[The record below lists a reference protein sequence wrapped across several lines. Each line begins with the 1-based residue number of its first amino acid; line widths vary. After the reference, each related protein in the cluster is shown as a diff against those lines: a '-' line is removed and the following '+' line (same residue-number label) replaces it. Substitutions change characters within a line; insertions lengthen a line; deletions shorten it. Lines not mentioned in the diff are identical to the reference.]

1 MKSLNAYK
9 KLAQHWSDLPP
20 DHDEPEVEANLVQP
34 LLQTLGL
41 NFSQVKTGKSLGA
54 GFGTPDRLIYQD
66 ISRPPVL
73 VMENKKRTPDLA
85 TIPEANFAN
94 TCQNHPLY
102 RQAVGYDNCG
112 PKNNRGI
119 RHYLDNKMPTS
130 LLASYGLVFNGDFFQ
145 LWRRV
150 DGLVLPLTPI
160 QKVTKTSLP
169 GLMQQLEYCLEHP
182 HTALV
187 SAIWNQ
193 KGGVAKTT
201 NIVNIGA
208 TLALEGKRVL
218 LIDLDP
224 QNDLTRGVGADPNW
238 FPNYLEQCA
247 PKLQLEEWDEAK
259 QILNKA
265 TQIRKFPTTDKSK
278 KGFQLSVLSGDE
290 RSLKAFRDDP
300 NGEPAVIFKKLVRQL
315 HLDYDYIF
323 IDVSPTPD
331 KLTQSVL
338 LACDTVL
345 IPIDLGG
352 KSLHHAVQLYSTTI
366 PKFRELRAARKERLH
381 IGPWNLGVVFSN
393 CPGDSG
399 TVLEDCIKQEL
410 SRSNFVGKQC
420 GTRLKTYTQTK
431 VAEFKHVPVICWQ
444 SSPITKLYADLV
456 KELFLSP
463 NFIDH

>member
-1 MKSLNAYK
+1 MRSYK
-9 KLAQHWSDLPP
+9 KLVDLWSELPTDYREQDL
-20 DHDEPEVEANLVQP
+20 EMSFVQP
-34 LLQTLGL
+34 LLQSLDL
-41 NFSQVKTGKSLGA
+41 NLQQIKAGRNLGA

-66 ISRPPVL
+66 INQPPVL
-73 VMENKKRTPDLA
+73 VIENKKRDPGLA
-85 TIPEANFAN
+85 AVPEKDFASVCK
-94 TCQNHPLY
+94 THPLY
-102 RQAVGYDNCG
+102 RQAVGYEDCG
-112 PKNNRGI
+112 RSNKGI
-119 RHYLDNKMPTS
+119 KQYLDSSIPS
-130 LLASYGLVFNGDFFQ
+130 ALLASYGLVFNGDFFQ

-150 DGLVLPLTPI
+150 DGLVLPMTPI
-160 QKVTKTSLP
+160 QKVTKASLP
-169 GLMQQLEYCLEHP
+169 GLMRQLEYCLANP
-182 HTALV
+182 TTALV

-238 FPNYLEQCA
+238 FPGYLEQCDK
-247 PKLQLEEWDEAK
+247 PLQLEEWDEAK

-265 TQIRKFPTTDKSK
+265 IQIRKFPTTDKVK
-278 KGFQLSVLSGDE
+278 KDFKLSVLSSDE
-290 RSLKAFRDDP
+290 KSLKAFRDNSDV
-300 NGEPAVIFKKLVRQL
+300 EPAVTFKKLVRL
-315 HLDYDYIF
+315 LYLDYDYIF

-352 KSLHHAVQLYSTTI
+352 KSLHHAVQLYGSTI
-366 PKFRELRAARKERLH
+366 PKFRELRAAKKERLH
-381 IGPWNLGVVFSN
+381 LGPWNLGIVFSN
-393 CPGDSG
+393 CPGDAG
-399 TVLEDCIKQEL
+399 VVLETHIKQVLEK
-410 SRSNFVGKQC
+410 SNFSGNQC
-420 GTRLKTYTQTK
+420 KTRLSTFAQTK

-444 SSPITKLYADLV
+444 SSPITKLYTKLV
-456 KELFLSP
+456 DELFLTP

>member
-1 MKSLNAYK
+1 MRSLNAYK
-9 KLAQHWSDLPP
+9 KLAQHWAELPT
-20 DHDEPEVEANLVQP
+20 DYNEQSLEVSLVQP
-34 LLQTLGL
+34 LLQSLGL
-41 NFSQVKTGKSLGA
+41 NFQQIKAGQNLGS

-66 ISRPPVL
+66 INQAPVL
-73 VMENKKRTPDLA
+73 VIENKRRDPVLA
-85 TIPEANFAN
+85 AIPEKDFAAA
-94 TCQNHPLY
+94 CKNHTLY
-102 RQAVGYDNCG
+102 RQAVGYEDCG
-112 PKNNRGI
+112 KNNRGI
-119 RHYLDNKMPTS
+119 KHYLNNSVSPH

-150 DGLVLPLTPI
+150 DGLVLPMTPI

-169 GLMQQLEYCLEHP
+169 GLMQQLEYCLDHP

-201 NIVNIGA
+201 NIVNMGA
-208 TLALEGKRVL
+208 ALALEGKRVL

-238 FPNYLEQCA
+238 LPGYLEQCD
-247 PKLQLEEWDEAK
+247 KKIQLEEWDEAK

-265 TQIRKFPTTDKSK
+265 IQIRKFPTTDKMK
-278 KGFQLSVLSGDE
+278 KDFKLSVLSSDE
-290 RSLKAFRDDP
+290 KGLKAFRDSDDV
-300 NGEPAVIFKKLVRQL
+300 ETAVIFKKLVKL
-315 HLDYDYIF
+315 LYLDYDYIF

-338 LACDTVL
+338 LTCDTVL

-352 KSLHHAVQLYSTTI
+352 KSLHHAVQLYSTTL
-366 PKFRELRAARKERLH
+366 PKFREVRAAKKERLH
-381 IGPWNLGVVFSN
+381 LGPWNLGIVFSN
-393 CPGDSG
+393 CPGDAG
-399 TVLEDCIKQEL
+399 VVLEEHIKQEL
-410 SRSNFVGKQC
+410 KKSNFSGNQC
-420 GTRLKTYTQTK
+420 KTRLSTFAQTK

-444 SSPITKLYADLV
+444 SSPITKLYTKLID
-456 KELFLSP
+456 ELFLNP